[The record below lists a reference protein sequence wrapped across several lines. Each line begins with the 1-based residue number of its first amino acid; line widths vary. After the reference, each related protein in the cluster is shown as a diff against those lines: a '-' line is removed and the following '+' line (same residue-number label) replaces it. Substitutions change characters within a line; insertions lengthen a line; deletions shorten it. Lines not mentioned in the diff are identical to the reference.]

1 MSKFKKGHHIGRP
14 KGSKDKSYL
23 TLQYWYDEL
32 MKDWDK
38 IRPAQRAKLSMQ
50 LMQML
55 TNKIKNLPGSPEES
69 VMNAQ
74 AAQEMLAQLEAP
86 KNVQDGDKAPNPPLP
101 LNVDQSALLN
111 VKPGNP
117 VPPVEPV

>member
-1 MSKFKKGHHIGRP
+1 MALFKKGHHIGRK

-55 TNKIKNLPGSPEES
+55 VNKLKTIPNSPEES
-69 VMNAQ
+69 VANAQ
-74 AAQEMLAQLEAP
+74 AAQDMLSVLEGR
-86 KNVQDGDKAPNPPLP
+86 KNEQDGVISHNPILP
-101 LNVDQSALLN
+101 LNVDAKRDEGTTGST
-111 VKPGNP
+111 GS
-117 VPPVEPV
+117 